1 MTENFKHRNQSQAQ
15 NIIQNIGLNPE
26 QTRAANAPI
35 NKPLL
40 IVAGAGTGKTR
51 TLTSRIVYL
60 MSQGVPGENICAITF
75 TNKAAR
81 EMLDRVHGYFEGRL
95 APEERPRI
103 STFHSLGARV
113 LRRYHARMGRTADFA
128 IFDENDSFHALKK
141 TLKRL
146 DMPHK
151 EGPAWFAEKISK
163 IKNGQLDPTE
173 LESSSRAVEKAI
185 PLVFEEY
192 ERELTRNNGF
202 DFDDLIYQ
210 TNRLFA
216 TNPETRDYYHNQF
229 THVLVD
235 EYQDINNSQYEM
247 LRHLVGRGARLSVV
261 GDDQQTIYS
270 WRGSNFKI
278 FLNFERDW
286 PMAESVILEQNYRSA
301 GNILHAAGSLIKNNR
316 QQKQKNLRAVLPDGE
331 KIKLIEA
338 LDEEQ
343 EAGWVAY
350 QIQES
355 RIRNYELDKED
366 KSQKI
371 EGEPGR
377 QESVAILYR
386 TNAQSRAIEQAL
398 LRANIPYLVFGGIKF
413 YERKEIKDL
422 LAAARFLANPQDSIS
437 RERLE
442 KNFGKRRT
450 VAFDEAMRSLA
461 LRSASSAAEA
471 TEDTLPRGSAEKGKT
486 GLSPADTIKFCIE
499 HFDYINFMVQDL
511 TNPLERQ
518 ENILELIRFASEFQN
533 LSEFLEQV
541 TLLQSTDK
549 PQNKTNSSRPIYLM
563 TIHMA
568 KGLEFDAVFIV
579 GCNEGLLPHAR
590 AIGPEET
597 EEERRLMYVA
607 MTRAKHKLSLSF
619 YDTPSRFLG
628 EIPAELMAY
637 KNLAASGEKD
647 QEGEFEDN
655 EERYISW

>member
-1 MTENFKHRNQSQAQ
+1 MTENYKHRNQNQAED
-15 NIIQNIGLNPE
+15 IIKNIGLNPE

-35 NKPLL
+35 DKPLL

-81 EMLDRVHGYFEGRL
+81 EMLERVHGYFEGQL
-95 APEERPRI
+95 AAEERPRI

-113 LRRYHARMGRTADFA
+113 LRRYHARVGRTADFA

-146 DMPHK
+146 DLPHK
-151 EGPAWFAEKISK
+151 EGPAWFMEKISK

-210 TNRLFA
+210 TNRLFT

-247 LRHLVGRGARLSVV
+247 LRHLVGKGARLSVV

-270 WRGSNFKI
+270 WRGSNFEI

-286 PMAESVILEQNYRSA
+286 PAAESVILEQNYRSA
-301 GNILHAAGSLIKNNR
+301 GNILRAAGSLIKNNR
-316 QQKQKNLRAVLPDGE
+316 RQKQKNLRAVLPEGE

-350 QIQES
+350 QIQEL
-355 RIRNYELDKED
+355 RIKNSAGGSGQR
-366 KSQKI
+366 
-371 EGEPGR
+371 
-377 QESVAILYR
+377 ESVAILYR

-450 VAFDEAMRSLA
+450 ATFDEVMRS
-461 LRSASSAAEA
+461 
-471 TEDTLPRGSAEKGKT
+471 KT
-486 GLSPADTIKFCIE
+486 NLSPTDTIKFCIE

-518 ENILELIRFASEFQN
+518 ENILELMRFASEFQN

-549 PQNKTNSSRPIYLM
+549 PQNKTDSSRPVYLM
-563 TIHMA
+563 TVHMA

-619 YDTPSRFLG
+619 YDAPSRFLG
-628 EIPAELMAY
+628 EIPAELMTY

>member
-1 MTENFKHRNQSQAQ
+1 MTENFKHSSQNRAKD
-15 NIIQNIGLNPE
+15 IIRNIGLNPE
-26 QTRAANAPI
+26 QVRAANAPV

-81 EMLDRVHGYFEGRL
+81 EMLERVHGYFDGEL
-95 APEERPRI
+95 AQTERPRI
-103 STFHSLGARV
+103 STFHSLGARI
-113 LRRYHARMGRTADFA
+113 LRRYHARTGRTANFA

-151 EGPAWFAEKISK
+151 EGPAWFAEKISQ
-163 IKNGQLDPTE
+163 IKNKQLNPEE
-173 LESSSRAVEKAI
+173 LESSSRAVERAV

-192 ERELTRNNGF
+192 EKELARNNGF
-202 DFDDLIYQ
+202 DFNDLIYQ
-210 TNRLFA
+210 TNRLFTA
-216 TNPETRDYYHNQF
+216 NPETRDHYHNQF
-229 THVLVD
+229 THILVD

-247 LRHLVGRGARLSVV
+247 LRHLVGKGARLSVV

-270 WRGSNFKI
+270 WRGSNFEI

-286 PMAESVILEQNYRSA
+286 PEAEAVVLEQNYRSA
-301 GNILHAAGSLIKNNR
+301 GNILRAAGAVIKNNR
-316 QQKQKNLRAVLPDGE
+316 RQKQKNLRPVLPEGE

-343 EAGWVAY
+343 EAAWVVY
-350 QIQES
+350 QIQNLKTPPS
-355 RIRNYELDKED
+355 LGSGRASKN
-366 KSQKI
+366 KSSEREKAD
-371 EGEPGR
+371 E
-377 QESVAILYR
+377 ESVAILYR

-422 LAAARFLANPQDSIS
+422 LAAVRFLSNPQDGIS

-450 VAFDEAMRSLA
+450 ATFSEAMR
-461 LRSASSAAEA
+461 
-471 TEDTLPRGSAEKGKT
+471 GKNELT
-486 GLSPADTIKFCIE
+486 PADALKFCIE
-499 HFDYINFMVQDL
+499 HFNYINYMVQGL

-518 ENILELIRFASEFQN
+518 ENILELMRFASEFQK
-533 LSEFLEQV
+533 LSDFLEQV
-541 TLLQSTDK
+541 TLLQATDQ
-549 PQNKTNSSRPIYLM
+549 PRNKTDNSRPVYLM
-563 TIHMA
+563 TIHLA
-568 KGLEFDAVFIV
+568 KGLEFDAVFIT

-607 MTRAKHKLSLSF
+607 MTRAKHKLFLSF
-619 YDTPSRFLG
+619 YDAPSRFLG
-628 EIPAELMAY
+628 EIPPELMIY
-637 KNLAASGEKD
+637 KNPAGDGGADSKE
-647 QEGEFEDN
+647 EFEDS

>member
-1 MTENFKHRNQSQAQ
+1 MTENFKHHNQSQAQ

-26 QTRAANAPI
+26 QARAANAPI
-35 NKPLL
+35 DKPLL

-60 MSQGVPGENICAITF
+60 ISQGVPGENICAITF

-81 EMLDRVHGYFEGRL
+81 EMLERVHGYFEGQL

-103 STFHSLGARV
+103 STFHSLGARI
-113 LRRYHARMGRTADFA
+113 LRRYHARVGRTADFA

-146 DMPHK
+146 DLPHK

-173 LESSSRAVEKAI
+173 LESSSRAVEKAV

-210 TNRLFA
+210 TNRLFI

-247 LRHLVGRGARLSVV
+247 LRHLVGKGARLSVV

-343 EAGWVAY
+343 EAGWVTHE
-350 QIQES
+350 IQNLKVPPAS
-355 RIRNYELDKED
+355 DSGRASKNT
-366 KSQKI
+366 
-371 EGEPGR
+371 EGESG
-377 QESVAILYR
+377 QEESVAILYR

-450 VAFDEAMRSLA
+450 AAFDEAMRSK
-461 LRSASSAAEA
+461 S
-471 TEDTLPRGSAEKGKT
+471 

-518 ENILELIRFASEFQN
+518 ENILELIRFATEFKN

-549 PQNKTNSSRPIYLM
+549 PQNKTDSSRPVYLM

-619 YDTPSRFLG
+619 YDAPSRFLG

-637 KNLAASGEKD
+637 KNLAASGERD